1 MNVLSI
7 SGLMTAKAWY
17 HEGLRFR
24 CLECGRCCTG
34 EPGYVWVTAA
44 EIALLAAALQMEASA
59 FEDVFVRTVGKRRS
73 LVELP
78 NGDCV
83 LFDSDTRR
91 CTAYDC
97 RPAQCRTWPFW
108 ESNVSSREAWEETCR
123 ACPGSGRGTLVAREQ
138 IDRQV
143 SVVRL

>member
-1 MNVLSI
+1 
-7 SGLMTAKAWY
+7 MTAKPWY

-59 FEDVFVRTVGKRRS
+59 FEDAFVRTVGKRRS

-83 LFDSDTRR
+83 FFDSG
-91 CTAYDC
+91 
-97 RPAQCRTWPFW
+97 
-108 ESNVSSREAWEETCR
+108 SS
-123 ACPGSGRGTLVAREQ
+123 PLHG
-138 IDRQV
+138 
-143 SVVRL
+143 VRLPPGPVPDLAVLGVERLFPGGVGRDVPRLSRKRTRDTGRAGAD

>member
-1 MNVLSI
+1 MKVVSLN
-7 SGLMTAKAWY
+7 GLMTAKPWY

-24 CLECGRCCTG
+24 CLGCGRCCTG

-44 EIALLAAALQMEASA
+44 EIALLAAALQVDVSS
-59 FEDVFVRTVGKRRS
+59 FENAFVRAVGKRRS

-78 NGDCV
+78 NGDCIF
-83 LFDSDTRR
+83 FDSNARR

-108 ESNVSSREAWEETCR
+108 ESNVSSRKAWEETCR
-123 ACPGSGRGTLVAREQ
+123 ACPGSGRGTRIAPEQ
-138 IDRQV
+138 IGHLT